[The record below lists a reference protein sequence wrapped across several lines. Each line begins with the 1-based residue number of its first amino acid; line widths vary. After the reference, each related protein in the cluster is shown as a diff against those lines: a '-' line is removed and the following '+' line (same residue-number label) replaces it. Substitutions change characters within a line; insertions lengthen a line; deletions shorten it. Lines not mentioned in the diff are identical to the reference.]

1 MGAKNTKSLFWEL
14 KDLCLRCYPW
24 SAWSFS
30 PLASKQGLWFLL
42 LITALLFSGCKTVP
56 VLDRNFADKGGLW
69 EQDANTG
76 ARFHHNAMADEASI
90 GRMKASG
97 RSALIN
103 GSQVKQSAQVKN
115 NSFVI
120 TGPQSGARIEF
131 KASEASCLIRVDE
144 FNIGNAYVDTATC
157 QQSIK
162 TPHALIEAKS
172 AILHIQVS
180 QYETEVMVISGMVKV
195 VLREN
200 PMQSIDVKAD
210 REIIIT
216 HQSIGD
222 PRLMTTEEIW
232 QRIRWREGF
241 QLYETVI
248 DWKKVMAGVI
258 TVGIIAAAILLS
270 KGHGHGGRGVG
281 FPRHR

>member
-1 MGAKNTKSLFWEL
+1 M
-14 KDLCLRCYPW
+14 
-24 SAWSFS
+24 
-30 PLASKQGLWFLL
+30 
-42 LITALLFSGCKTVP
+42 
-56 VLDRNFADKGGLW
+56 
-69 EQDANTG
+69 
-76 ARFHHNAMADEASI
+76 
-90 GRMKASG
+90 
-97 RSALIN
+97 
-103 GSQVKQSAQVKN
+103 
-115 NSFVI
+115 
-120 TGPQSGARIEF
+120 
-131 KASEASCLIRVDE
+131 
-144 FNIGNAYVDTATC
+144 
-157 QQSIK
+157 
-162 TPHALIEAKS
+162 
-172 AILHIQVS
+172 HIQVS

-248 DWKKVMAGVI
+248 
-258 TVGIIAAAILLS
+258 
-270 KGHGHGGRGVG
+270 GGRGVG